1 LISNNQANLFDKDTI
16 PVLLR
21 GRQTA
26 SFMTKQQATESINSN
41 PKPGNWGKELIPI
54 FLVFPF
60 SLLISYY
67 HHGDAPNEIWPIFY
81 RNILRF
87 FRYAFF
93 LCLPLYVLP
102 RLYKHLLERGKETLI
117 QLREPPVIAFQ
128 PLKHW
133 LFRPFQGIGIGF
145 LFATKLLALIQTI
158 SGPLISTTPP
168 FISGDYHLHRILLV
182 TLITVLIALLL
193 SVLWTL
199 DDMGIRFHNR
209 KDQEL
214 KMIGKYAGTLM
225 PVIFGLFGLFSLLT
239 RYPKESALLHVIRII
254 LVFYPPLV
262 LFVVTHLHFIKG
274 KNDFHC
280 RKDLLKRGGVWQ
292 E

>member
-1 LISNNQANLFDKDTI
+1 MVRAY
-16 PVLLR
+16 R
-21 GRQTA
+21 
-26 SFMTKQQATESINSN
+26 FMRKQVTEFKN
-41 PKPGNWGKELIPI
+41 PILTPLNWPKELIPI
-54 FLVFPF
+54 FLVFPV
-60 SLLISYY
+60 SLLVSYY
-67 HHGDAPNEIWPIFY
+67 HHGASPDEIWPILY

-93 LCLPLYVLP
+93 LCLPLYLLP
-102 RLYKHLLERGKETLI
+102 RLYRHLLERGKEVLV
-117 QLREPPVIAFQ
+117 QLREPAAIAFH

-158 SGPLISTTPP
+158 SGPLISTAPP
-168 FISGDYHLHRILLV
+168 FISGDYHLYRIFLV
-182 TLITVLIALLL
+182 SLITVLIALLL

-199 DDMGIRFHNR
+199 DDMGIRFHNQ

-225 PVIFGLFGLFSLLT
+225 PVIFGLFGLFSLLA

-254 LVFYPPLV
+254 LVFYPTMV
-262 LFVVTHLHFIKG
+262 FFVVVHLHFIKG
-274 KNDFHC
+274 KNDFNY
-280 RKDLLKRGGVWQ
+280 KKEMLKKGGVWQ
-292 E
+292 D